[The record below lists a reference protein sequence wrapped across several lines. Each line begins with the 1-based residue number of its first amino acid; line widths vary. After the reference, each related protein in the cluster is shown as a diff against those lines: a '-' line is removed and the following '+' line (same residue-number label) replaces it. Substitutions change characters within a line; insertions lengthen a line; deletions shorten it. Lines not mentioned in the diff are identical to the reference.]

1 MRVAEVAVTNVIVQ
15 RRDLTDLVSPVHLRV
30 PLCSLWLKHFFTT
43 RNTEAH
49 RENLAPKLFAVLFA
63 VHGDSKLRVY
73 WKNSAGRPVNRSI
86 LFAVGGCVENRLPKL
101 IPPKNGAIM
110 KRCAV
115 DGLATS
121 GRWRE

>member
-1 MRVAEVAVTNVIVQ
+1 MWVAEVAVTNVIVR
-15 RRDLTDLVSPVHLRV
+15 RRDLTHLASPMHLRV
-30 PLCSLWLKHFFTT
+30 PLCSLWFKHFFTT
-43 RNTEAH
+43 ENTEVH
-49 RENLAPKLFAVLFA
+49 RENLPPKLFA

-86 LFAVGGCVENRLPKL
+86 LFAVGGWVENRLPKL
-101 IPPKNGAIM
+101 IPPRNGAMM

-115 DGLATS
+115 DGLAIS